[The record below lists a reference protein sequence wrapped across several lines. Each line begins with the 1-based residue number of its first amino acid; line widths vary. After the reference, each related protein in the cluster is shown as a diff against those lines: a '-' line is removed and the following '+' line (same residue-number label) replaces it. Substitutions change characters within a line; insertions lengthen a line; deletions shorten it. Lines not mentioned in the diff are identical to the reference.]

1 MAPRPTCTAHR
12 HSPALPTAM
21 AQYLHLCCFTPASF
35 VLNAQPLNQLAQ
47 TVAPGL
53 FVTHAI
59 ISLHFL
65 SWNLCHLWPRTSS
78 WVQHLHTEFSIHLI
92 SPCWS
97 LPSSS
102 DFPTP
107 PTPTTCRQGTSPR
120 EEEVQ
125 NPPKEHTGTH
135 RPSLRGWD
143 VAAWLETA
151 GKSGCL
157 SHTFRGACTQA
168 EGSRFTRPK
177 APHSHFPHIPSLST
191 SDPIKVQSQK
201 REEPGSLPKSL
212 AYS

>member
-35 VLNAQPLNQLAQ
+35 VLSAQPLNQLAQ

-65 SWNLCHLWPRTSS
+65 SWNLCYLWPRTSS

-92 SPCWS
+92 SPCWA

-107 PTPTTCRQGTSPR
+107 PPLQQPAAKELLLERRKCRTH
-120 EEEVQ
+120 
-125 NPPKEHTGTH
+125 PKNAQVHT
-135 RPSLRGWD
+135 
-143 VAAWLETA
+143 
-151 GKSGCL
+151 
-157 SHTFRGACTQA
+157 
-168 EGSRFTRPK
+168 
-177 APHSHFPHIPSLST
+177 
-191 SDPIKVQSQK
+191 DP
-201 REEPGSLPKSL
+201 
-212 AYS
+212 A